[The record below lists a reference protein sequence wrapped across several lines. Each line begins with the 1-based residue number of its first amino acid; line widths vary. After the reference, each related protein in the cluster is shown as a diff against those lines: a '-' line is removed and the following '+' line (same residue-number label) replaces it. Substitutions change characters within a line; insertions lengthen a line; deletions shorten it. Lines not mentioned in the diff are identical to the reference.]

1 MYKYH
6 LHSQNVGDLER
17 TKYVHVSRA
26 ESLALNKSVGKSTQ
40 LKTPPPHNITI
51 IKGGV
56 QSTLS
61 RAFVEY
67 ILKDKVYH
75 KYIHLCF
82 ILRIH
87 TTRIYKYV

>member
-1 MYKYH
+1 MYKCH

-67 ILKDKVYH
+67 ILKDKVYY
-75 KYIHLCF
+75 KYIHLYMF
-82 ILRIH
+82 YTSYTYHKNI
-87 TTRIYKYV
+87 